1 MGIRYKIKYEYRFA
15 HHAAHFSRDVKPF
28 APIFGLCANN
38 IDFLSSSSS
47 TQSAARLTV
56 QGNVCPDVDQVLFGA
71 RGSSDTHS
79 VTPVKL
85 GAAPPLLSPQSTWN
99 AQVRC
104 RPPPAK

>member
-79 VTPVKL
+79 VTPGETRRRASAFISSIDL
-85 GAAPPLLSPQSTWN
+85 ERPGPLST
-99 AQVRC
+99 
-104 RPPPAK
+104 PS